1 MKFSTKEYYK
11 KTQLILY
18 KNKINLLFDVNFNY
32 MVFTPMSKLSVLYI
46 IHNLLTIILLYVIT
60 IKLIENKNYNIYMSL
75 ESIKLKIKG
84 ELVLINK
91 FRKKIKLIFKHIS
104 KFHFESLLI
113 YYIYISKILF
123 EFYANYILGFKIS

>member
-1 MKFSTKEYYK
+1 M
-11 KTQLILY
+11 
-18 KNKINLLFDVNFNY
+18 FDVNFNY

-60 IKLIENKNYNIYMSL
+60 IKLIGNKNYNIYMNL

-123 EFYANYILGFKIS
+123 EFYTNYILGFKIS